1 MSQHAPGRYPLPE
14 GSQDVGAQ
22 KRSAWQR
29 FKRWPVVLRVATLGC
44 GGLIALFVLA
54 LIVAIV
60 AVMLSPEGAE
70 ERAAETDEQELVLE
84 ESEEPEASE
93 EPQESEEPSEEPTES
108 ETPSASPTRTAT
120 PTPSPTPSPTPAP
133 APSRTSTPTPT
144 ANPNEHT
151 AVVVRIID
159 GDTVELDSGDTVRI
173 SGIDTPERGE
183 CHFDTASARM
193 GELVLGKT
201 VTLTRDREDTD
212 RYDRILRYVD
222 VDGTDAG
229 ITLIEEG
236 LAKARYDSRDG
247 YGFHTREPDYI
258 SADDGAPL
266 QTCAPEPAPAPAPAP
281 APGQQGANCDPNYTP
296 CIPAFPPDINC
307 GDLDV
312 SVRVIG
318 TDVHGLDRD
327 GDGVGCEGND

>member
-1 MSQHAPGRYPLPE
+1 MSQHAPGRCPLPE

-108 ETPSASPTRTAT
+108 ETPPASPTRTAT

-133 APSRTSTPTPT
+133 SPSRTPT

>member
-133 APSRTSTPTPT
+133 SPSRTPT

>member
-1 MSQHAPGRYPLPE
+1 M
-14 GSQDVGAQ
+14 GAQ

-108 ETPSASPTRTAT
+108 ETPPASPTRTAT

-133 APSRTSTPTPT
+133 SPSRTPT

>member
-1 MSQHAPGRYPLPE
+1 MPH
-14 GSQDVGAQ
+14 
-22 KRSAWQR
+22 
-29 FKRWPVVLRVATLGC
+29 
-44 GGLIALFVLA
+44 
-54 LIVAIV
+54 
-60 AVMLSPEGAE
+60 
-70 ERAAETDEQELVLE
+70 
-84 ESEEPEASE
+84 
-93 EPQESEEPSEEPTES
+93 
-108 ETPSASPTRTAT
+108 
-120 PTPSPTPSPTPAP
+120 
-133 APSRTSTPTPT
+133 PSRTPT

-296 CIPAFPPDINC
+296 CIPVFPPDINC